1 MISPDFSSVV
11 MLSLGHIQQ
20 AQENKI
26 AQVKKPFDWM
36 TDEQFHNLQVLA
48 THFEWF
54 QVSLKLLSCQPRVT
68 VTSCFVYKVIRDLE
82 SIDHLC
88 INTQV
93 KAVVAGPAGRRA
105 PDHFFGRVCFPPCP
119 FFLVLAHFSLCL
131 PLIFNLLMQSS
142 ITLVARVIHRPTKV

>member
-54 QVSLKLLSCQPRVT
+54 QVC
-68 VTSCFVYKVIRDLE
+68 DLFE
-82 SIDHLC
+82 GLMSFC
-88 INTQV
+88 
-93 KAVVAGPAGRRA
+93 AVL
-105 PDHFFGRVCFPPCP
+105 FPTRC
-119 FFLVLAHFSLCL
+119 HG
-131 PLIFNLLMQSS
+131 
-142 ITLVARVIHRPTKV
+142 

>member
-54 QVSLKLLSCQPRVT
+54 QVCDTWV
-68 VTSCFVYKVIRDLE
+68 D
-82 SIDHLC
+82 
-88 INTQV
+88 
-93 KAVVAGPAGRRA
+93 
-105 PDHFFGRVCFPPCP
+105 
-119 FFLVLAHFSLCL
+119 FLTYIKKSHKKERQKS
-131 PLIFNLLMQSS
+131 
-142 ITLVARVIHRPTKV
+142 